1 MKIAIMTQPLGGNYG
16 GIMQAWALQQ
26 VLKHMGHE
34 PVTIDRQPK
43 APSAAYKLARLGYRA
58 ALKAVGKR
66 NAPINFERHF
76 PIIFKNTQKF
86 IENRIARS
94 EPLLSTSALQ
104 KHFETINYDAVI
116 VGSDQTWRPM
126 YSPNILDYYLNFL
139 NNDKIKKISYASSFG
154 VDHWEYNEEQTQE
167 CQKLAEKLDA
177 ISVRETSGVELCSK
191 YLRVSAELTLDPTLL
206 LTSQDYLSRLNIT
219 ITSKNPSKLF
229 TYYLDSDIN
238 KNEVATRIAET
249 LNLIPFTSQPSVK
262 LSIGSHKNLDDYTF
276 PKVEN
281 WIKAFNDAEFIVTD
295 SFHGCVFSIIFN
307 KPFLVFSNTE
317 RGGARFK
324 SLLKLFDLEDR
335 LIASQED
342 AQNKCLQCIDW
353 YKVNRLLDSY
363 KTSSLD
369 FLRKNLEDVG

>member
-1 MKIAIMTQPLGGNYG
+1 MLLDDFCTNVKPNS
-16 GIMQAWALQQ
+16 
-26 VLKHMGHE
+26 H
-34 PVTIDRQPK
+34 
-43 APSAAYKLARLGYRA
+43 
-58 ALKAVGKR
+58 ALKLQGR
-66 NAPINFERHF
+66 LF
-76 PIIFKNTQKF
+76 NTIKF